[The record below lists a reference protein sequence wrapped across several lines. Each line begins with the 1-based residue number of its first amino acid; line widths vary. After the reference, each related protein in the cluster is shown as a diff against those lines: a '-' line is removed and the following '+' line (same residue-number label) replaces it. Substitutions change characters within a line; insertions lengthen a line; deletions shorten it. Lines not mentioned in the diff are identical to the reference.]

1 MSRHVRVSHLLVSSC
16 SPREHFSIDCSTRS
30 SVKFNFKLHTY
41 ALIRCVAA
49 QMRNLWQQNTPT
61 SKDWE
66 PGDDD
71 DKQRKKSIGPETSDA
86 VAAAEE
92 DEETAAVTSS
102 RDEGDDDNENDD
114 DDDDQESKRSTMPET
129 DNSEFTS
136 DARKQDDEKNEDID
150 MLS

>member
-1 MSRHVRVSHLLVSSC
+1 M
-16 SPREHFSIDCSTRS
+16 
-30 SVKFNFKLHTY
+30 HTHSERY

-61 SKDWE
+61 SKDRE

-71 DKQRKKSIGPETSDA
+71 DKRRKKSIGPETSDA

-114 DDDDQESKRSTMPET
+114 DDDDEESKRSTAPET
-129 DNSEFTS
+129 DKSEFRS
-136 DARKQDDEKNEDID
+136 DKVSDGAVTQK
-150 MLS
+150 